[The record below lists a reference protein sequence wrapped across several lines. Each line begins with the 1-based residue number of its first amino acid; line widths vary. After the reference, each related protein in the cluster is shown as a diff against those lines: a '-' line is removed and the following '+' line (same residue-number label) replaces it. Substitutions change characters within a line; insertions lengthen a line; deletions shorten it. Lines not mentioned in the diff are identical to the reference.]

1 MGFRPKGV
9 KADWKDNNTSLYRLG
24 LDKGAGFAS
33 GAKGGLRSNKLMID
47 AEGALLTA
55 QEAQFK
61 QILDII
67 SDKKTIN
74 LLNEYK
80 NPDKWLKSSKYRT
93 ELQNKLY
100 PAKKIGELAI
110 MGVSKSKMEKMIHE
124 RAAMDKADIQQYARQ
139 LMMAR
144 EVNLAAFYKKQ
155 AAEFR
160 KAVPGLKNPGE
171 KYDTSIDRIS
181 GMIKEI
187 VTSALT
193 FQGDNA
199 TALQIMELAQESALL
214 KQNAAQWKAF
224 TDKVMDLR
232 KMKFTWSGEAANVY
246 GGANIAI
253 GRHNA
258 ILPGMELSELG
269 NKGERAANNLLV
281 STSKRNASFTRPLK
295 VISKAMDA
303 YSKEV
308 GKVLGLDRR
317 PQQAMRVA
325 FVNEGVQFDPNVVAE
340 EMAKMLEKD
349 SKGLIDPKIVKQ
361 YFGGDKNYKKFRDQ
375 YAKAGSKE
383 NWIKNNV
390 NKAMFQ
396 KSLDLEQI
404 LVSKGAASSF
414 NSRRENPVKSIDK
427 SLIDSRA
434 SAIIAGWDSDSR
446 NKNKKGRKIQIS
458 EEYARIL
465 AARELTHLKHL
476 SLTQGEGDFE
486 DKYLISSYENRRGQ
500 TGAKAMFGSSIH
512 GTMDVVDDFIMAF
525 YLKSLGFSDADIFD
539 SHGNY
544 RVGAIATNKANART
558 LGGNTNKIINRLTSM
573 MYDEA
578 THDNGNYIKDKNII
592 SARAKQLSKD
602 FAKQVGEEAK
612 KLTGGKVSKKFAT
625 SLFGDFFTFNG
636 DKFVT
641 DNIQTVV
648 DKAISDG
655 KLSADMKAN
664 VIKAFEYG
672 MVNTMQGMYN
682 NNGARMTKQFGTMPV
697 KIENGNIVTTNSV
710 GMIAEEI
717 FGQPDIALYG
727 EPYSKGGRPASFG
740 YKNMSNLLRGTHLAS
755 AKDKNADVEVM
766 KNVYGGLF
774 REGLRHSPDK
784 LTSAQLGVDRLIGD
798 SFLDKQ
804 FIRQHKG
811 EYAVFTDKDIYGD
824 NDDYFDKLKAL
835 KQEVVEG
842 DLANGKRGYK
852 ADAFEK
858 SIFYKIMQAQKS
870 GKRTL
875 WDYGWAGV
883 ETDPFGTTTALQGD
897 YVGLGNL
904 DFEKVKGANGE
915 EYYIPADTAEG
926 MMSLINVQY
935 MSALMH
941 GKNQA
946 QRDMRIA
953 ADAEDRNFAELR
965 LNALPAE
972 YLAELQDMVYE
983 KNSSI
988 VEGATKAQL
997 RHSMGGT
1004 LLAAPTSGH
1013 YFDVLNGGA
1022 RGIISRKAMKS
1033 ILSRIDEKEDEASH
1047 NKAIERIAKELGVQ
1061 IGPDTAGTIDNILN
1075 KIDVDSPTFDVK
1087 AAKGLLGLGMRYPL
1101 LTDLNMPGIEW
1112 FVSSQHD
1119 MNKNSGMDTQTMMLN
1134 RSIMDMLNA
1143 DVDGDKAYMIMSM
1156 ADASVGNLSDTEY
1169 KKLLKSHKALQ
1180 EYGNRIAKKIDGYY
1194 QGHGI
1199 QRSEKKGNEFIKG
1212 TDIESHNLDINTQ
1225 LISNLAGEATKKN
1238 FADVGKYDNLRQMIQ
1253 NFEEQRSGGIWALNN
1268 KGLGKG
1274 AGQISEEDLFT
1285 SLVAAEF
1292 ATIFPQEGISA
1303 KKVYEKLS
1311 KNGNFNWGEAKTEEE
1326 RRQLIENA
1334 FRGTYEK
1341 LKDASTFSEPGL
1353 KKLGEEL
1360 AGWGL
1365 ISTTKGT
1372 TAASDKRAATL
1383 LAIMAEATGNDK
1395 WLSKTL
1401 DWETISNEILKY
1413 QNQISGKDILLANG
1427 ERIHLNSLAD
1437 LFKYDKNKLLPYSRL
1452 ASYKTLGGS
1461 GAAWSR
1467 LSEEQQQKFLKKFSS
1482 NNQQFFR
1489 DRFNLGN
1496 TFNYYGMAGMPQ
1508 SFDAAKYEAIYRN
1521 MAGMYGGKQDDLV
1534 AAALAQYEATGT
1546 LPYAVIA
1553 SGLGKFLYQAKEGG
1567 DATAEKELAS
1577 SIEYLNRVGSLTPEK
1592 IATMSLDEK
1601 ATLASIYKDTGM
1613 NNLFRGNFMNIAQIL
1628 GRYGRNKKGE
1638 INSFE
1643 AIQKAYETGD
1653 YSGLGLSKANEKALK
1668 EEWGKRALSIGEFR
1682 NMASLNL
1689 GGKDYSNASIDDIVK
1704 DARSFINSSSASQ
1717 DQVLKAHD
1725 IINMSHLMSSGGGPA
1740 QLFGLLNNF
1749 AALTDNPEAVSDFL
1763 NMTNTAA
1770 NILKGYTV
1778 VGTEQNLAGFVNN
1791 GAAANG
1797 NQKIAGIRGSADLVL
1812 KKAGGGVRIA
1822 DFKSVNFAPSA
1833 ASDQYIAQLMAYG
1846 YAYNQM
1852 RDKIRSNPNQSYKDF
1867 KNSKE
1872 NQLYERMMGQ
1882 TLDKQMFDL
1891 MASEEGGLEDLAL
1904 HYVTKNGSVRT
1915 FNANYS
1921 QLMNSPAGKA
1931 VMGAML
1937 NKALNDDGNINYDI
1951 LTSSSEWASVKQRG
1965 FKSNLAENEYVEPYK
1980 QKSKKEQV
1988 AEYEKNA
1995 KEIAR
2000 LQSAI
2005 IKQMDLM
2012 VRSGTEIDEKGTD
2025 AGNKYLK
2032 VLREEIEALRD
2043 KQAALTKVDEKTKE
2057 LYDKDSLQVE
2067 AEKNAAE
2074 QIEKRKENI
2083 TSFNQAL
2090 QSYSKYQQEYW
2101 KLEAQ
2106 TAKAKPGTQKEILEQ
2121 EKELV
2126 HGYVEEAKQAMDI
2139 TYGNMND
2146 KEKQG
2151 VASQIEKA
2159 NKQLELTK
2167 LKMEAMGGAGDG
2179 RGVFGKLADGIKMSM
2194 QRMFSFGM
2202 IGYKIVGKISQAFQK
2217 VIGYAQQ
2224 LDQAMVNIQIVTGK
2238 TRDEAFDLMDS
2249 YNKLARQLGST
2260 TTEVA
2265 NSANVWLRQG
2275 YSVNKV
2281 NELITSS
2288 LYLSKLG
2295 MLDTA
2300 TAAKDLTG
2308 IIKGFKLEVSEA
2320 TNVVSKLTMI
2330 DQNAAVSAG
2339 NIATAMQQVSASAQQ
2354 AGLSIDTT
2362 MGYISTIADVSQRDP
2377 SSVGA
2382 SLRTI
2387 ISRYGTVKAGAF
2399 SGMGVDNTGDD
2410 LENINDIEKVL
2421 RRLGISIRTST
2432 MEFRA
2437 LDEVL
2442 GEIADKWMEY
2452 SSVERNAIAT
2462 AFAGTRQRESFLI
2475 LMSNMDKAR
2484 ELTKVAAESQGM
2496 AELKYQ
2502 AYMESSEAATKRLQN
2517 AWEGLTNSFKT
2528 SNFLA
2533 GVKNTIAW
2541 LVENLDKIAI
2551 TIGNIFLT
2559 AKTMHGVGV
2568 FQKMGA
2574 SGAFGKFFGSKKDF
2588 FTKATNYM
2596 TGNEWTSYLPTYSNY
2611 LKDLVRMV
2619 GTISGQKPQSVP
2631 ASATGTAAGAATSS
2645 GGGTVTTN
2653 TVPFYVTSSGK
2664 TAYRG
2669 EDGTW
2674 YYVNQGNKLGK
2685 QKVGKTYIDDLNTKE
2700 ANAAQAAADAAEKER
2715 QAKILRRGGPLG
2727 QRVARGAAAGA
2738 AAGLMQGIST
2748 GKFLKDSDGESA
2760 STEAKVA
2767 AGLTTGL
2774 ATGVATG
2781 LLSAIPVAGPLLGS
2795 TFGPLIGQLLNNT
2808 LAPWMASIIDQE
2820 AISRRERSKEAEKS
2834 YSAIKAI
2841 ENDTN
2846 TLKELSTEGALSY
2859 DQYQK
2864 AQTAVNNM
2872 ITQLYGNTEAGRI
2885 LLGQYNPGL
2894 DISKLSDIEVIDKI
2908 KLLFNDYLLGDER
2921 IRQQMVNNWEQAL
2934 YQAEADTFRASKEN
2948 EFYNNREV
2956 SLKNYVGH
2964 AYGGGVKSII
2974 DEFVENNLES
2984 FEENARRNN
2993 KLYFTGTA
3001 SERLTT
3007 QRRLLEYLEDQG
3019 KEGTTF
3025 YKKLQK
3031 SIAELN
3037 NAVHNIDESVYDIN
3051 EKQVKAS
3058 AIRTGISNLNSAQI
3072 KELGIDEIARMIL
3085 KDINEQGGFY
3095 EENGNVQRRYQW
3107 TGSLDSLAK
3116 IPKDY
3121 ISNYIKNDAT
3131 LYGILSGQSY
3141 TLGEVS
3147 RGALSGQ
3154 KAADYKLSFAK
3165 QLNMTVE
3172 ELNANLEKYSSFSL
3186 GDIMKGYS
3194 DVKASLESLDSLF
3207 GSIVSSTGLTADNF
3221 TEILSKYPEFI
3232 GQVGDI
3238 GSLVA
3243 SIFNKTEVY
3252 IEEQR
3257 RNLIED
3263 LGSNEGFF
3271 NNWKLSLS
3279 EGMRDLMKGTALE
3292 NVKSGASFWDAY
3304 MTLTEA
3310 DKEKFSEIAE
3320 SFKKE
3325 FNSVTAEVSIDT
3337 TILDKYR
3344 SYLSKIY
3351 EMQIKNLQEQKT
3363 ALEKVNSQR
3372 EYENKLVQARLKLEN
3387 AQNEKTQVYRE
3398 GIGFVYEADQE
3409 AIRQAQE
3416 ELDKLDNEKVIDSLD
3431 VIIAEMQSQKDW
3443 LDQMPDRQEFSNL
3456 ESAFGQNSPFAKILG
3471 DGTNTSGIW
3480 GSVNKLVE
3488 LYEKTY
3494 NLSAEGFTSSRE
3506 NIWNMGKEEAT
3517 EFLQQSYSDYDAYS
3531 RIKQG
3536 FSQYFLGNIDNE
3548 GLRKILEDES
3558 TNTKN
3563 SDTIKMYASNLMND
3577 LEKEN
3582 YSSTTILQGA
3592 YNTQGQVQA
3601 SLEAANSAATKLKN
3615 DYKVSNW
3622 YTELFTG
3629 ENIDILNKK
3638 NAILEGKDD
3647 YLRQYAY
3654 NEIAA
3659 YVLGQFNSGNL
3670 SKWKDV
3676 QNTIKEYANAHGE
3689 LNINYQVLN
3698 DVLDSTKLG
3707 YGNIYNPLLAE
3718 RKDKENAIKDFLLKY
3733 ILNNPSII
3741 SEGDNLSGSAADSY
3755 ALGSLYA
3762 RGGLSSISEL
3772 GPELFT
3778 TPGLS
3783 GTALIPEG
3791 SKVIPAEATRGLWE
3805 FGNFAADFIKPLK
3818 SLGGL
3823 GSSSSTVFGADEST
3837 NINTLNITLRAD
3849 KDFDADKFIQQ
3860 LKALQAIS
3868 KNN

>member
-1 MGFRPKGV
+1 
-9 KADWKDNNTSLYRLG
+9 
-24 LDKGAGFAS
+24 
-33 GAKGGLRSNKLMID
+33 
-47 AEGALLTA
+47 
-55 QEAQFK
+55 
-61 QILDII
+61 
-67 SDKKTIN
+67 
-74 LLNEYK
+74 
-80 NPDKWLKSSKYRT
+80 
-93 ELQNKLY
+93 
-100 PAKKIGELAI
+100 
-110 MGVSKSKMEKMIHE
+110 
-124 RAAMDKADIQQYARQ
+124 
-139 LMMAR
+139 
-144 EVNLAAFYKKQ
+144 
-155 AAEFR
+155 
-160 KAVPGLKNPGE
+160 
-171 KYDTSIDRIS
+171 
-181 GMIKEI
+181 
-187 VTSALT
+187 
-193 FQGDNA
+193 
-199 TALQIMELAQESALL
+199 
-214 KQNAAQWKAF
+214 
-224 TDKVMDLR
+224 
-232 KMKFTWSGEAANVY
+232 
-246 GGANIAI
+246 
-253 GRHNA
+253 
-258 ILPGMELSELG
+258 
-269 NKGERAANNLLV
+269 
-281 STSKRNASFTRPLK
+281 
-295 VISKAMDA
+295 
-303 YSKEV
+303 
-308 GKVLGLDRR
+308 
-317 PQQAMRVA
+317 
-325 FVNEGVQFDPNVVAE
+325 
-340 EMAKMLEKD
+340 
-349 SKGLIDPKIVKQ
+349 
-361 YFGGDKNYKKFRDQ
+361 
-375 YAKAGSKE
+375 
-383 NWIKNNV
+383 
-390 NKAMFQ
+390 
-396 KSLDLEQI
+396 
-404 LVSKGAASSF
+404 
-414 NSRRENPVKSIDK
+414 
-427 SLIDSRA
+427 
-434 SAIIAGWDSDSR
+434 
-446 NKNKKGRKIQIS
+446 
-458 EEYARIL
+458 
-465 AARELTHLKHL
+465 
-476 SLTQGEGDFE
+476 
-486 DKYLISSYENRRGQ
+486 
-500 TGAKAMFGSSIH
+500 
-512 GTMDVVDDFIMAF
+512 
-525 YLKSLGFSDADIFD
+525 
-539 SHGNY
+539 
-544 RVGAIATNKANART
+544 
-558 LGGNTNKIINRLTSM
+558 
-573 MYDEA
+573 
-578 THDNGNYIKDKNII
+578 
-592 SARAKQLSKD
+592 
-602 FAKQVGEEAK
+602 
-612 KLTGGKVSKKFAT
+612 
-625 SLFGDFFTFNG
+625 
-636 DKFVT
+636 
-641 DNIQTVV
+641 
-648 DKAISDG
+648 
-655 KLSADMKAN
+655 
-664 VIKAFEYG
+664 
-672 MVNTMQGMYN
+672 
-682 NNGARMTKQFGTMPV
+682 
-697 KIENGNIVTTNSV
+697 
-710 GMIAEEI
+710 
-717 FGQPDIALYG
+717 
-727 EPYSKGGRPASFG
+727 
-740 YKNMSNLLRGTHLAS
+740 
-755 AKDKNADVEVM
+755 
-766 KNVYGGLF
+766 
-774 REGLRHSPDK
+774 
-784 LTSAQLGVDRLIGD
+784 
-798 SFLDKQ
+798 
-804 FIRQHKG
+804 
-811 EYAVFTDKDIYGD
+811 
-824 NDDYFDKLKAL
+824 
-835 KQEVVEG
+835 
-842 DLANGKRGYK
+842 
-852 ADAFEK
+852 
-858 SIFYKIMQAQKS
+858 
-870 GKRTL
+870 
-875 WDYGWAGV
+875 
-883 ETDPFGTTTALQGD
+883 
-897 YVGLGNL
+897 
-904 DFEKVKGANGE
+904 
-915 EYYIPADTAEG
+915 

-1033 ILSRIDEKEDEASH
+1033 ILSRRDEKEDKASH
-1047 NKAIERIAKELGVQ
+1047 NKAIERIAKELGAQ

-1112 FVSSQHD
+1112 FVSSGHD
-1119 MNKNSGMDTQTMMLN
+1119 MNNNSSMDTQTMMLN

-1253 NFEEQRSGGIWALNN
+1253 NFEEQRGGGIWALNN

-1311 KNGNFNWGEAKTEEE
+1311 KNGNFNWGEAKTEEQ

-1341 LKDASTFSEPGL
+1341 LKDASTFSKPGL
-1353 KKLGEEL
+1353 EKLGEEL

-1383 LAIMAEATGNDK
+1383 LAIMAEATGNDEK
-1395 WLSKTL
+1395 WLKTTTL

-1413 QNQISGKDILLANG
+1413 QEKISGKDILLANG

-1437 LFKYDKNKLLPYSRL
+1437 LFKYDKNKLLPHSRL

-1467 LSEEQQQKFLKKFSS
+1467 LSEGQQQKFLKKFSS

-1521 MAGMYGGKQDDLV
+1521 MAGMYGGTQDDLV

-1553 SGLGKFLYQAKEGG
+1553 SGLGKFLYQSKEGG

-1577 SIEYLNRVGSLTPEK
+1577 SIEYLNRVGALTPEK

-1613 NNLFRGNFMNIAQIL
+1613 NNLFRGNFMNIAQIM

-1653 YSGLGLSKANEKALK
+1653 YSGLGLSKADEKALK

-1812 KKAGGGVRIA
+1812 QKAGGGVRIA

-1852 RDKIRSNPNQSYKDF
+1852 RDKIRSNPNSSYKDF

-1891 MASEEGGLEDLAL
+1891 MASEEGYLDDLAL
-1904 HYVTKNGSVRT
+1904 HYVTKDGSVRT
-1915 FNANYS
+1915 FNANYA

-1937 NKALNDDGNINYDI
+1937 NKALNDDGSINYDI

-2012 VRSGTEIDEKGTD
+2012 VRSGTEIDEKGAD

-2179 RGVFGKLADGIKMSM
+2179 RGVFGKLADGIKTSM

-2202 IGYKIVGKISQAFQK
+2202 IGYKIVGKITQAFQK

-2249 YNKLARQLGST
+2249 YNKLAKQLGST

-2354 AGLSIDTT
+2354 AGLDINTT

-2484 ELTKVAAESQGM
+2484 ELTQVAAESQGM

-2502 AYMESSEAATKRLQN
+2502 AYLESAEAATKRLQN
-2517 AWEGLTNSFKT
+2517 AWEGLTNTFKT

-2533 GVKNTIAW
+2533 GIKNFLAGF
-2541 LVENLDKIAI
+2541 VENLDKIAV
-2551 TIGNIFLT
+2551 TLGNIFLT
-2559 AKTMHGVGV
+2559 AKAMHGVGV

-2574 SGAFGKFFGSKKDF
+2574 KGAFGQFFGNKKDF
-2588 FTKATNYM
+2588 FVKATNYM

-2619 GTISGQKPQSVP
+2619 GVISEQKPQSIP
-2631 ASATGTAAGAATSS
+2631 ASPKAKGAAAGTAAGSKEEVAA
-2645 GGGTVTTN
+2645 TN
-2653 TVPFYVTSSGK
+2653 TVPFYVTSGGK
-2664 TAYRG
+2664 KAYRG
-2669 EDGTW
+2669 ADGKW
-2674 YYVNQGNKLGK
+2674 YYVNKGDKLGNRE
-2685 QKVGKTYIDDLNTKE
+2685 VGGKWIADLDSKE
-2700 ANAAQAAADAAEKER
+2700 AAVAKQETDEAEKLR
-2715 QAKILRRGGPLG
+2715 QEKIARRGGPLG
-2727 QRVARGAAAGA
+2727 QRVARGVAAGA

-2767 AGLTTGL
+2767 TGLTTGL

-2781 LLSAIPVAGPLLGS
+2781 LLSAIPLAGPLLGS
-2795 TFGPLIGQLLNNT
+2795 TFGPLIGHLLNNT

-2841 ENDTN
+2841 QNDTN
-2846 TLKELSTEGALSY
+2846 TLKELSSEGALSF

-2864 AQTAVNNM
+2864 AKTAVDNM
-2872 ITQLYGNTEAGRI
+2872 VTQLYGNTKAGRI
-2885 LLGQYNPGL
+2885 LLSQYNPSL
-2894 DISKLSDIEVIDKI
+2894 DMDSLSDIEVIDRI
-2908 KLLFNDYLLGDER
+2908 KLLFNNYLTGDENT
-2921 IRQQMVNNWEQAL
+2921 RQEVIKNWERAL

-2948 EFYNNREV
+2948 EFYENREI
-2956 SLKNYVGH
+2956 LQTNYVKH

-2974 DEFVENNLES
+2974 DDFIKANPEG
-2984 FEENARRNN
+2984 FEEDARRSGSLFFAGSTSDRLN
-2993 KLYFTGTA
+2993 TG
-3001 SERLTT
+3001 R
-3007 QRRLLEYLEDQG
+3007 QLLEYLEDQG
-3019 KEGTTF
+3019 KGSTKF
-3025 YKKLQK
+3025 YKNLQK
-3031 SIAELN
+3031 YVAELN
-3037 NAVHNIDESVYDIN
+3037 NAVHNIDNSVVDIN

-3058 AIRTGISNLNSAQI
+3058 AISIGIGDLTTAQI
-3072 KELGIDEIARMIL
+3072 KEMGIDEIARQIL
-3085 KDINEQGGFY
+3085 EDVNEQGGFY
-3095 EENGNVQRRYQW
+3095 EENGSVQRKYQW
-3107 TGSLDSLAK
+3107 AGSLDRLAK
-3116 IPKDY
+3116 IPRNY
-3121 ISNYIKNDAT
+3121 INNYIKNNAS
-3131 LYGILSGQSY
+3131 LYGVLTGQSY

-3147 RGALSGQ
+3147 RGALTGQ
-3154 KAADYKLSFAK
+3154 KAEDYMVSFAK
-3165 QLNMTVE
+3165 QLNIPLE

-3186 GDIMKGYS
+3186 GDIMKGYG
-3194 DVKASLESLDSLF
+3194 DVKTSLESLDSLF
-3207 GSIVSSTGLTADNF
+3207 SSIVSSTGLTADNF
-3221 TEILSKYPEFI
+3221 EEILSKYPDLI

-3238 GSLVA
+3238 GSLVGE
-3243 SIFNKTEVY
+3243 IFNKTDVY
-3252 IEEQR
+3252 IEQQKK
-3257 RNLIED
+3257 NILED
-3263 LGSNEGFF
+3263 LGNNEGFF
-3271 NNWKLSLS
+3271 ESWKSTLS
-3279 EGMRDLMKGTALE
+3279 EEMLELMKGTALE

-3304 MTLTEA
+3304 MTLTEG

-3320 SFKKE
+3320 SFKKQ
-3325 FNSVTAEVSIDT
+3325 FNSVTANVTIDT

-3351 EMQIKNLQEQKT
+3351 EMQIKNLQDQKV
-3363 ALEKVNSQR
+3363 ALEKVNTQR
-3372 EYENKLVQARLKLEN
+3372 EYENKLVQARIKLEN
-3387 AQNEKTQVYRE
+3387 AQKEKTQVYRE

-3409 AIRQAQE
+3409 AIQQAQE
-3416 ELDKLDNEKVIDSLD
+3416 ELDKLENEKLIDNLD
-3431 VIIAEMQSQKDW
+3431 MIITEMQSQKDW
-3443 LDQMPDRQEFSNL
+3443 LDQFSDRQEFKNL
-3456 ESAFGQNSPFAKILG
+3456 EKAFGTDSPFLKTL
-3471 DGTNTSGIW
+3471 GTNGTSGLW
-3480 GSVNKLVE
+3480 GSVNKLIE
-3488 LYEKTY
+3488 IYDKIYNFNSENFTDAATDAWEQGKTKA
-3494 NLSAEGFTSSRE
+3494 NDSMRK
-3506 NIWNMGKEEAT
+3506 N
-3517 EFLQQSYSDYDAYS
+3517 YSDYMAYS
-3531 RIKQG
+3531 NIKEG
-3536 FSQYFLGNIDNE
+3536 FSKFFLGEINKA
-3548 GLRKILEDES
+3548 GLRQILEEES
-3558 TNTKN
+3558 TKETN
-3563 SDTIKMYASNLMND
+3563 SDSVKTYASNLIADLKENGYSSSSILSGASNTQSQALVA
-3577 LEKEN
+3577 LEKTGE
-3582 YSSTTILQGA
+3582 Y
-3592 YNTQGQVQA
+3592 
-3601 SLEAANSAATKLKN
+3601 AANLKN
-3615 DYKVSNW
+3615 KYKVSNW
-3622 YTELFTG
+3622 STELFTDK
-3629 ENIDILNKK
+3629 NLDILISQNSEIKGKK
-3638 NAILEGKDD
+3638 DYLKRLALEGIMSMIQEKPNAQQSWYAASPLIQLYFQTQDD
-3647 YLRQYAY
+3647 NY
-3654 NEIAA
+3654 NINHQA
-3659 YVLGQFNSGNL
+3659 L
-3670 SKWKDV
+3670 SKYLSD
-3676 QNTIKEYANAHGE
+3676 NFN
-3689 LNINYQVLN
+3689 NIHKNYSGTGPIGPGTSKYNIISQLLDDIFNYQ
-3698 DVLDSTKLG
+3698 G
-3707 YGNIYNPLLAE
+3707 
-3718 RKDKENAIKDFLLKY
+3718 
-3733 ILNNPSII
+3733 II
-3741 SEGDNLSGSAADSY
+3741 SEKDNLSGSVADSY
-3755 ALGSLYA
+3755 AAGSLYT
-3762 RGGLSSISEL
+3762 RGGLSSISEF
-3772 GPELFT
+3772 GPELYA

-3783 GTALIPEG
+3783 GAALIPEG
-3791 SKVIPAEATRGLWE
+3791 SKVLPTTATKGLWE
-3805 FGNFAADFIKPLK
+3805 LGNFANEFIKPLR